1 MKRPFTFPVRVRSG
15 ENPTSIQPNRL
26 MLRQI
31 DDLSRLVGP
40 KRSHIIAAAIAAL
53 YADLIGGDA
62 VGMGDQVEEFASR
75 YGMKFA
81 PVVELALF
89 HLWRQYAGLDKPGVV
104 HVALPKRL
112 PSIAEQPA
120 IAHTDLSVWYC
131 CECGAYWFDGSPS
144 VSWYAAEAG
153 EDDDDLFLGMASLPA
168 GQEWHRDGCPVKLSQ
183 S

>member
-15 ENPTSIQPNRL
+15 ENPTSIQPNKL

-31 DDLSRLVGP
+31 DDLSRIVGP

-62 VGMGDQVEEFASR
+62 VGMGDQVEEFASC

-120 IAHTDLSVWYC
+120 IAHTDLSVWWC

-153 EDDDDLFLGMASLPA
+153 EDDDLFLGMASLPA
-168 GQEWHRDGCPVKLSQ
+168 GQEWHRDGCPVKPDRA
-183 S
+183 